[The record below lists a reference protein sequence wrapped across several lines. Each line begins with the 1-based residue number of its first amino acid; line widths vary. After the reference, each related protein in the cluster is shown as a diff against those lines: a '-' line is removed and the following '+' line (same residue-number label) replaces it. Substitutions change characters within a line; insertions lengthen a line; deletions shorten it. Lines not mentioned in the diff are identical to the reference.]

1 MRILLTGAT
10 GYVGK
15 RLLPLLLEQGH
26 HVVCAVRDEARFALP
41 PLRREQITV
50 VEVDFLDPSSLA
62 KIRALPP
69 TPSDPREASLDVAF
83 YLIHSMAGPDPDFAA
98 LEARSAANFRD
109 RMTELSVKQVVYLG
123 GISNADEL
131 SRHLASRQQ
140 VELTLAQG
148 GYALTA
154 LRAGIIIG
162 SGSASF
168 EIMRDLVEKLP
179 VMITPRWLNTRS
191 QPIAVRN
198 VLEYLL
204 RVIDQ
209 PYAMGRAF
217 DLGGPEVLT
226 YREMLLRFARLRG
239 LRRAIWTV
247 PVMTPRLSSYWLY
260 FVTAT
265 SYALAVHLVNSMK
278 VEVVAKPNDL
288 ARVLGIELLSF
299 DAAIGRAFA
308 RLEQN
313 EFVSSW
319 KDAMATG
326 GLQRPLKHYL
336 EVPHFGC
343 FTDVRELPVA
353 DPKLTLERIWSIGGA
368 TGWYY
373 GNFLWKIRGALDKL
387 IGGVGLRRGR
397 THPRELHAG
406 DALDFWRVLLAD
418 KDGKRL
424 LLYAEMR
431 LPGEAWLEFR
441 LDSDNKLHQSAT
453 FRPRGLLGRLYWYA
467 VLPLH
472 FFVFQGLLR
481 RLAEGERPPLSAD
494 RTS

>member
-26 HVVCAVRDEARFALP
+26 HVVCAVRDKGRFALP

-62 KIRALPP
+62 KIGAASS
-69 TPSDPREASLDVAF
+69 SDVDGHAAGIDVAF
-83 YLIHSMAGPDPDFAA
+83 YLIHSMSGPDRDFAA

-109 RMTELSVKQVVYLG
+109 RMTELGVKQVVYLG
-123 GISNADEL
+123 GISNADDL

-148 GYALTA
+148 GYALTT

-179 VMITPRWLNTRS
+179 VMIAPRWLSTRS

-198 VLEYLL
+198 VLEFLL
-204 RVIDQ
+204 GVINQ
-209 PYAMGRAF
+209 PDTFGRAF

-226 YREMLLRFARLRG
+226 YKEMLLRFARLRG
-239 LRRAIWTV
+239 LRRVIWTV

-265 SYALAVHLVNSMK
+265 SYALAVHLVSSMK
-278 VEVVAKPNDL
+278 VEVVARPNDL
-288 ARVLGIELLSF
+288 AKTLGIELLSF

-319 KDAMATG
+319 KDAMAG
-326 GLQRPLKHYL
+326 RGLQRPIAHYM
-336 EVPHFGC
+336 EVPQFGC
-343 FTDVRELPVA
+343 FTDVREIAVA
-353 DPKLTLERIWSIGGA
+353 DAKLTLERIWSIGGSR
-368 TGWYY
+368 GWYY
-373 GNFLWKIRGALDKL
+373 GNVLWRLRGALDKL
-387 IGGVGLRRGR
+387 MGGVGLRRGR
-397 THPRELHAG
+397 THPSELHAG

-418 KDGKRL
+418 RDARRV
-424 LLYAEMR
+424 LLYAEMK

-441 LDSDNKLHQSAT
+441 IDPDDTLHQVAT

-467 VLPLH
+467 VMPLH
-472 FFVFQGLLR
+472 FLVFQGLLR
-481 RLAEGERPPLSAD
+481 KLAAGARPPSA
-494 RTS
+494 

>member
-10 GYVGK
+10 GYIGK
-15 RLLPLLLEQGH
+15 RLLPMLLEQGH
-26 HVVCAVRDEARFALP
+26 HVVCAVRDQGRFAVPL
-41 PLRREQITV
+41 LRREQVTV
-50 VEVDFLDPSSLA
+50 VEVDFLDPSSLLNICA
-62 KIRALPP
+62 KPSSPTDPHPP
-69 TPSDPREASLDVAF
+69 GLDVAF
-83 YLIHSMAGPDPDFAA
+83 YLIHSMSGPDPDFAA
-98 LEARSAANFRD
+98 LEARSAENFRD
-109 RMTELSVKQVVYLG
+109 RMTQLGVKQVVYLG

-140 VELTLAQG
+140 VEVTLSQG
-148 GYALTA
+148 GYALTT

-179 VMITPRWLNTRS
+179 VMIAPRWLGTRS

-204 RVIDQ
+204 RVINQ
-209 PYAMGRAF
+209 PYTFGRSF

-226 YREMLLRFARLRG
+226 YKEMLLRFARLRG
-239 LRRAIWTV
+239 LRRVIWTV

-265 SYALAVHLVNSMK
+265 SYALAVHLVSSMK
-278 VEVVAKPNDL
+278 VEVVAQPNEL

-313 EFVSSW
+313 EIVSSW
-319 KDAMATG
+319 KDAMAKG
-326 GLQRPLKHYL
+326 GLLHPIKQYV
-336 EVPHFGC
+336 EVPQFGC
-343 FTDVRELPVA
+343 FKDVRKMQVS
-353 DPKLTLERIWSIGGA
+353 DPKLSLDRIWSIGGA

-373 GNFLWKIRGALDKL
+373 GNVLWRLRGMLDKL
-387 IGGVGLRRGR
+387 SGGVGLRRGR
-397 THPRELHAG
+397 THPFELHAG

-418 KDGKRL
+418 KEGKRV
-424 LLYAEMR
+424 LLYAEMK

-441 LDSDNKLHQSAT
+441 IDAKNQLHQEAT

-472 FFVFQGLLR
+472 FFVFQGMLR
-481 RLAEGERPPLSAD
+481 RLAAG
-494 RTS
+494 